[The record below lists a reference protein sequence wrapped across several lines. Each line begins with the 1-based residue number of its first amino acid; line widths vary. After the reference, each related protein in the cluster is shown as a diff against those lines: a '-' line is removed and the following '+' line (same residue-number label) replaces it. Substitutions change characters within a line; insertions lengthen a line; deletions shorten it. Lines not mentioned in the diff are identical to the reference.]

1 MVENIHRL
9 SLGTL
14 DSFFGKIVR
23 TFPLELGLGG
33 DFEIL
38 QEHSSHLERRRV
50 LRKMFSPAGATPD
63 DAAREFIE
71 AFKRATFGT
80 EEKRLAPRLD
90 RFLDEHQELYLDA
103 PAPAAWG
110 NPARIWPGAS
120 SPWLAPVADNDR
132 DAALQTLRAWA
143 GSAPESL
150 MNEKQRQR
158 WHDFAATLE
167 DWSPGAELP
176 KPVAYVLEKV
186 LDQWDA
192 LAPARDQP
200 VDVQL
205 VIERKKQTLPPA
217 ACAALATLTR
227 SIFHGEF
234 TRRIQM
240 TQGIHTVLRGY
251 EAVYGDL
258 VRRSG
263 RMTFADVQ
271 RLLMPEAGAPVLC
284 STSSG
289 FSLSPDAR
297 LLIDWRLDTRFDHW
311 LLDEFQDTS
320 HGQWS
325 ILRNLIDEAIQ
336 DSGQARSF
344 FYVGDVKQAIFSW
357 RGGDPRLFREIFD
370 HYNAATPGLIA
381 EGRLDKSWR
390 SAPAIIDMVNAVFG
404 HAIALATHLPAPAAQ
419 RWSDEWRDHVCAR
432 PALDGHAAWLLA
444 DTDGDAEEA
453 RFALT
458 LRLLQEIRPLD
469 RGLSVAVLVQT
480 NDTATALADYL
491 RAQGN
496 LPAIAASDLHVC
508 ADNPLSAALLALFQ
522 AAAHPGDT
530 LAWEHLRMTPLRAVL
545 DALRWTAPEHLS
557 AGLLREVHTDGFERT
572 VETWLRR
579 LETSGAGVPPASDG
593 ARASLP
599 VSVASPRD
607 AGVPPATWHGHPA
620 HDSGV
625 ARASSPCAS
634 TTGAAPS
641 SLSPLDPFNR
651 ERADQLAEA
660 ARLFDETGSRDFS
673 EFVRFCQRHTVREIE
688 SDAVI
693 RIMTIHKSKGLGFDL
708 VVLPDLAGNSLSTR
722 RRDSLAVKKDDERN
736 TEWILSLPPKLFAD
750 HDPALAAW
758 MAEEESDAAYEKLC
772 LFYVAMT
779 RAKLGMYLITEPV
792 KTSSRSRN
800 FPRILAE
807 SLGTAGDEVT
817 IGDLTLPAAWSTG
830 NPAWFRDCPDNT
842 CAGAAAFLPLPDTGN
857 SPSDPAGRS
866 ASRRSG
872 RNAAAPFQPVRRLIP
887 RTPSDAKTGT
897 LPGAL
902 VFGNT
907 GDHAAAFGTAVHNAL
922 AAVEWLDTWEADAW
936 TAALFAAGI
945 PEPAIAE
952 ARACIENAA
961 TCSAVFAR
969 PDARAEVWRER
980 TFEVA
985 FGDTW
990 YTGTFDRVVI
1000 RRDASGRAFSATIHD
1015 FKTDR
1020 LRDDADH
1027 ARATARYASQLDIYR
1042 RAAAL
1047 LTGLPVEKIETRL
1060 LFTKRLP

>member
-1 MVENIHRL
+1 MVDNMHRL
-9 SLGTL
+9 TLGTL
-14 DSFFGKIVR
+14 DSFFARIVR

-50 LRKMFSPAGATPD
+50 LRKMFSPVGATPG

-71 AFKRATFGT
+71 AFKRATFGA

-103 PAPAAWG
+103 PVPAAWG
-110 NPARIWPGAS
+110 NPDRIWPGAS
-120 SPWLAPVADNDR
+120 SPWLVPVADNER

-143 GSAPESL
+143 QTAPEIAD
-150 MNEKQRQR
+150 KQRER
-158 WHDFAATLE
+158 WLAFLADLETWSPGVPLTSALEYVIKKSIQVLPDLDAGAATLE
-167 DWSPGAELP
+167 FD
-176 KPVAYVLEKV
+176 
-186 LDQWDA
+186 
-192 LAPARDQP
+192 
-200 VDVQL
+200 
-205 VIERKKQTLPPA
+205 RKKQTLPPPP
-217 ACAALATLTR
+217 CHALATLTR

-234 TRRIQM
+234 TRRIRM

-271 RLLMPEAGAPVLC
+271 RLLMPETGAPVLG
-284 STSSG
+284 SAVSG
-289 FSLSPDAR
+289 FSLQPSAFSPSPDAR

-325 ILRNLIDEAIQ
+325 ILQNLIDEAIQ
-336 DSGQARSF
+336 DPEQTRSF

-357 RGGDPRLFREIFD
+357 RGGAPRLFREIFD
-370 HYNAATPGLIA
+370 HYNAAAPGLIA

-390 SAPAIIDMVNAVFG
+390 SAPAIIDMVNSVFG
-404 HAIALATHLPAPAAQ
+404 NHSALATHLPAATGQ
-419 RWSDEWRDHVCAR
+419 RWSAEWRDHVCAR

-444 DTDGDAEEA
+444 DSDGDAEEA

-458 LRLLQEIRPLD
+458 LRLLREIRPLE

-480 NDTATALADYL
+480 NATATALADYL
-491 RAQGN
+491 RARGN

-530 LAWEHLRMTPLRAVL
+530 LAWEHLRMTPLGAVL
-545 DALRWTAPEHLS
+545 DSLRWTAPEHLTI
-557 AGLLREVHTDGFERT
+557 GLLREVHTDGFERT
-572 VETWLRR
+572 IETWLRR
-579 LETSGAGVPPASDG
+579 LETNLCGFSILDSRFSIGRC
-593 ARASLP
+593 RA
-599 VSVASPRD
+599 VSPM
-607 AGVPPATWHGHPA
+607 GTT
-620 HDSGV
+620 
-625 ARASSPCAS
+625 AS
-634 TTGAAPS
+634 TIENRDSRIENP
-641 SLSPLDPFNR
+641 LPLDPFNR

-660 ARLFDETGSRDFS
+660 ARLFDETGSRDFA

-722 RRDSLAVKKDDERN
+722 RRDSLAVKKDRERN
-736 TEWILSLPPKLFAD
+736 TGWILSLPPKLFAN
-750 HDPALAAW
+750 HDPVLAAW

-792 KTSSRSRN
+792 NPKSISRN

-807 SLGTAGDEVT
+807 SLGTAGEKIA
-817 IGDLTLPAAWSTG
+817 IGGLTLPSAWNTG
-830 NPAWFRDCPDNT
+830 NPDWFRDCPDNT
-842 CAGAAAFLPLPDTGN
+842 RAGAAASPPLPDTGN

-872 RNAAAPFQPVRRLIP
+872 KNAAAPLQPVRRLIP

-897 LPGAL
+897 LPGTL

-907 GDHAAAFGTAVHNAL
+907 GNHAAAFGTAVHNAL
-922 AAVEWLDTWEADAW
+922 AAIEWLDTWDAAPW
-936 TAALFAAGI
+936 TSALLAAGI
-945 PEPAIAE
+945 PEAAIVE
-952 ARACIENAA
+952 ARACIENKE
-961 TCSAVFAR
+961 TGPAVFMR

-980 TFEVA
+980 TFELVENE
-985 FGDTW
+985 FW

-1000 RRDASGRAFSATIHD
+1000 RRDASGRPLSATIHD

-1020 LRDDADH
+1020 LRNDADH
-1027 ARATARYASQLDIYR
+1027 DRAVARYKPQLDTYR

-1047 LTGLPVEKIETRL
+1047 LIGLPLEKIAVNL
-1060 LFTKRLP
+1060 VFTKKP